1 MAVYQTLARGNWR
14 RDQVQIQWTADF
26 HALPEILQADVER
39 LWLEKEKQ
47 GHFNGRMARLDGYE
61 MQNGCLGLRL
71 STGDYRTLMY
81 SNAYTERILRDW
93 PVQAL
98 SCALGISAM
107 VRSCDGQ
114 VALIRR
120 SDTVGEYP
128 GHLDVFGG
136 HIDETLRLDEHAAFT
151 GMQQELHEEAAL
163 KSEEY
168 DLQCFGLIEALDHRK
183 PELLFLADCR
193 LPAEEIAARVRGAAD
208 RHELQQ
214 LLFFPD
220 QPIALERVLAIEKR
234 ISPSA
239 VGCLE
244 EYIALTGGK
253 R

>member
-1 MAVYQTLARGNWR
+1 MAVYRTLARGSWQ
-14 RDQVQIQWTADF
+14 RDQVHIQWSADF
-26 HALPEILQADVER
+26 HTLPEVLQPDVER

-47 GHFNGRMARLDGYE
+47 GHFNGRMARLDGYGT
-61 MQNGCLGLRL
+61 QNGCLHLRL

-81 SNAYTERILRDW
+81 SNAYMERILREW

-98 SCALGISAM
+98 SCALGISAI
-107 VRSCDGQ
+107 VRSRDGR

-136 HIDETLRLDEHAAFT
+136 HIDEALRLEEQAAFSA
-151 GMQQELHEEAAL
+151 MQQELHEEAAL
-163 KSEEY
+163 KSKEY

-193 LPAEEIAARVRGAAD
+193 LPAEEIAARVRGAVD

-214 LLFFPD
+214 LLFVPD
-220 QPIALERVLAIEKR
+220 QRTALERVLAVEKR

-244 EYIALTGGK
+244 EYIKIERG
-253 R
+253 

>member
-1 MAVYQTLARGNWR
+1 MAVYRTLARGSWR
-14 RDQVQIQWTADF
+14 SDQVRMEWRAEF
-26 HALPEILQADVER
+26 HTLPEVLQPEVER
-39 LWLEKEKQ
+39 LWRKKEKQ

-61 MQNGCLGLRL
+61 MQNSCLCLRL

-81 SNAYTERILRDW
+81 SNAFTEQLFRDW
-93 PVQAL
+93 SAQAL
-98 SCALGISAM
+98 SCALGISAL
-107 VRSCDGQ
+107 VRSCDGR

-136 HIDETLRLDEHAAFT
+136 HIDERLQGDEHAVFSA
-151 GMQQELHEEAAL
+151 MRQELQEEAAL
-163 KSEEY
+163 SSEEY
-168 DLQCFGLIEALDHRK
+168 DLHCFGLIEALDHRK

-193 LPAEEIAARVRGAAD
+193 LTAEEIAARVREAVD

-220 QPIALERVLAIEKR
+220 QSKALERVLAVEKM

-239 VGCLE
+239 VGCVE
-244 EYIALTGGK
+244 EYIKAGRG
-253 R
+253 